1 MKIGEFVYSGFSVDI
16 LGVSVVE
23 VDVDVVVVPVEG
35 SLVFVT
41 SIT

>member
-1 MKIGEFVYSGFSVDI
+1 MYSGFSVDI